1 MRSRLHQRILADFA
15 RDPRLQ
21 FAYPTQRA
29 ILSREIAGKA
39 AAPTPSP

>member
-1 MRSRLHQRILADFA
+1 MRHPLDDAVHQ
-15 RDPRLQ
+15 Q